1 MTRIPAAL
9 KAGVA
14 YFAVVFAAGFG
25 LGVIRMLVVIPRV
38 GETVA
43 VLIEAPVMLGI
54 SWPVARRLTRWFAV
68 PDAAEAR
75 VLMGAVALALTLATE
90 AGLSI
95 LLFGRTLD
103 QHFASYLT
111 EAGALGLLAQI
122 GFAATPW
129 LQRGLPG

>member
-75 VLMGAVALALTLATE
+75 VLMGP
-90 AGLSI
+90 S
-95 LLFGRTLD
+95 
-103 QHFASYLT
+103 
-111 EAGALGLLAQI
+111 
-122 GFAATPW
+122 PW
-129 LQRGLPG
+129 P